1 MAKDI
6 HVRKI
11 KKLEAKVKEQNRL
24 IRSAKGFQK
33 HFREQLLKLV
43 TSGFGLVS
51 ALAWNEV
58 IKESVSTYIRPY
70 FGEGS
75 GVISLVIYALIVTI
89 LAVLVTYNLSKF
101 APKKE
106 D

>member
-1 MAKDI
+1 MAKDM
-6 HVRKI
+6 HTEKI
-11 KKLEAKVKEQNRL
+11 EKLEEKVREQNKILREV
-24 IRSAKGFQK
+24 KNFQK
-33 HFREQLLKLV
+33 NFREQLLKLV

-58 IKESVSTYIRPY
+58 IKESVNLYIRPY
-70 FGEGS
+70 FGASS
-75 GVISLVIYALIVTI
+75 GVISLVIYALIVTT

-101 APKKE
+101 ASKKE